1 MIDNLIGLF
10 DNITYVNPNT
20 NTYNYDILVGGSN
33 ESDTSIHNKRKN
45 KISIKKTNYLIYT
58 MEQKNDNISDSI
70 SSELAGSDQTTDK
83 QLNSDNSSKLMKSL
97 LIPLLNSN
105 TITVGIFINAGSRH
119 ETEAFGIAHFLEHMT
134 FKGTNKQSSDQLMVE
149 LDSLGAN
156 YNAMTGH
163 EFTAYYISGDPR
175 DIEKFLD
182 IIIDLYLNPTFPES
196 DITKERN
203 VVLEEQRMNEDSSG
217 RLLSNSMFKEMYG
230 EVIND
235 LARPIIGF
243 PETISA
249 FNRSDII
256 NYRNKNYIGSNCLLC
271 VSGNFDTNDVIKF
284 IEHKF
289 NAKLIKQPK
298 QKDLFFNTIKKNTN
312 FNLLLQSKSQLK
324 QHINLYKDIKQTIIN
339 FTFGSLNTNNYY
351 LNHLDLLADILSNGF
366 SSRLFNL
373 LRNKMG
379 VSYYNNSFVRTFE
392 DCGQFVITVGVE
404 HNSVISTIEGIL
416 NELKNIKTDGIL
428 EAELSK
434 AKKQNETSLL
444 FQFKDP
450 YEYLMYYGMNYL
462 KAKPMYNITDM
473 LENIDSVKLDEL
485 NALVRK
491 IFVSNNLIIGTIGKV
506 NDSDSE
512 TIINLIQQL

>member
-10 DNITYVNPNT
+10 DNIKNIDSEASNGLNQIYLIGGANEIT
-20 NTYNYDILVGGSN
+20 NTDN
-33 ESDTSIHNKRKN
+33 HNQKEN
-45 KISIKKTNYLIYT
+45 KISIKKTNYLIYD
-58 MEQKNDNISDSI
+58 MKKKNSDKSESI
-70 SSELAGSDQTTDK
+70 SSDSVSSETVTSEQN
-83 QLNSDNSSKLMKSL
+83 NSNKLMKTL

-105 TITVGIFINAGSRH
+105 TITVGIFINAGSRQ

-134 FKGTNKQSSDQLMVE
+134 FKGTNKKSSDDLMVE

-182 IIIDLYLNPTFPES
+182 IIIDLYLYPTFPES
-196 DITKERN
+196 DIIKERN

-217 RLLSNSMFKEMYG
+217 RLLSNTMFKEMY
-230 EVIND
+230 ETTKSD
-235 LARPIIGF
+235 LARPIIGY

-256 NYRNKNYIGSNCLLC
+256 NYRNKNYMGSNCLLC
-271 VSGNFDTNDVIKF
+271 ISGNFDTDDVIKF

-289 NAKLIKQPK
+289 NAELIKQPK
-298 QKDLFFNTIKKNTN
+298 QKNLYFDTVKKTTN
-312 FNLLLQSKSQLK
+312 FDTLSSLKPQLK

-339 FTFGSLNTNNYY
+339 FTFGCLNSNNYY
-351 LNHLDLLADILSNGF
+351 LNHLDLLGDILSNGF

-404 HNSVISTIEGIL
+404 HNSVIPTIEGIL
-416 NELKNIKTDGIL
+416 NELKNIKKNGIL
-428 EAELSK
+428 EVELSK
-434 AKKQNETSLL
+434 AKKQNETGLL

-462 KAKPMYNITDM
+462 KSKPMYNITD
-473 LENIDSVKLDEL
+473 LLNNIDSVKLNEL
-485 NALVRK
+485 NELIKK
-491 IFVSNNLIIGTIGKV
+491 IFVSNNLIIGTIGNVKE
-506 NDSDSE
+506 SDTE
-512 TIINLIQQL
+512 TIINLINQL